1 MKTCLFLLYFLFCI
15 QALHA
20 ANTKNSKVII
30 GYYQSWLYKS
40 FPVSKVD
47 FSRYT
52 HINYAFAIMTEG
64 NTPVWTDPESIET
77 ELPKLVSAAHKAGAK
92 VLTSIG
98 GWTGSQTFS
107 TMAKSSSSRKEFIQW
122 CIKHMKEFKL
132 DGIDIDWEYPGRQ
145 GAGCNVFDADNDLR
159 NFLKL
164 LKELRKAIDKEFK
177 KGSKEI
183 TIAAFVNPFESDVPE
198 FAKVLDRVNV
208 MTYDINGVWNAQ
220 TAANS
225 PLVAPTGQI
234 SFSSAIESWI
244 SAGMPAK
251 KLTGGLAF
259 YGRSSTAKENML
271 KTKSLYQDQVQSVA
285 PQGDEQDTYSQDPY
299 CSKDP
304 GGVSGIWQY
313 DHLLSQGVLKTA
325 LKANKPWVRTWD
337 KETSTPWLFN
347 PKTKIFISYDDS
359 KSISKKACYAL
370 EKNISGLMVWAINQD
385 SDSQDLLK
393 AADRKSVV

>member
-1 MKTCLFLLYFLFCI
+1 
-15 QALHA
+15 
-20 ANTKNSKVII
+20 
-30 GYYQSWLYKS
+30 
-40 FPVSKVD
+40 
-47 FSRYT
+47 
-52 HINYAFAIMTEG
+52 
-64 NTPVWTDPESIET
+64 
-77 ELPKLVSAAHKAGAK
+77 
-92 VLTSIG
+92 
-98 GWTGSQTFS
+98 
-107 TMAKSSSSRKEFIQW
+107 
-122 CIKHMKEFKL
+122 
-132 DGIDIDWEYPGRQ
+132 
-145 GAGCNVFDADNDLR
+145 
-159 NFLKL
+159 
-164 LKELRKAIDKEFK
+164 
-177 KGSKEI
+177 
-183 TIAAFVNPFESDVPE
+183 
-198 FAKVLDRVNV
+198 

-393 AADRKSVV
+393 AAYKVRTGNKC